1 MGSFKKGMIVGY
13 GIGYM
18 QGAKAGRERYDQIM
32 QKIKKVDLDKTLAP
46 VKDQG
51 QKVLTSV
58 MEKSGD
64 VKNKLAR
71 SSSNDSANN
80 SVLPNTKAS

>member
-1 MGSFKKGMIVGY
+1 MGSFKKGVIVGY

-32 QKIKKVDLDKTLAP
+32 EKIKKVDFDKTLAP

-51 QKVLTSV
+51 QKVLTTV

-64 VKNKLAR
+64 MKSKLSR
-71 SSSNDSANN
+71 NSSSDSANN
-80 SVLPNTKAS
+80 SVLPGSKAS

>member
-1 MGSFKKGMIVGY
+1 MGSFKKGVIVGF

-32 QKIKKVDLDKTLAP
+32 KKIKQVDFDKTLAP

-51 QKVLTSV
+51 QKVLTVV
-58 MEKSGD
+58 MEKSGG
-64 VKNKLAR
+64 VKGKLSR
-71 SSSNDSANN
+71 NSSSDNSNK
-80 SVLPNTKAS
+80 SVLPSTKAS